1 MTEPTSLRS
10 APTLPP
16 TRLVALLEV
25 HRRLLDA
32 ALRCNGIL
40 AGAVRT
46 WAERQATI
54 AGTLWCELGGAGP
67 ATVRA
72 MAAGEPLFSAER
84 AAGLVG
90 EVGGALA
97 AMQRTWMD
105 AQLAVLQE
113 LARALSGETS
123 GDTGPASAD
132 SSITDQ
138 VEPVA
143 PTVEAVGTETG
154 PVVEAV
160 ATEAEPLSSPAEP
173 EAGEASKPRRG
184 RRSAVAG

>member
-1 MTEPTSLRS
+1 MTAPTSPRS

-16 TRLVALLEV
+16 TDLVALLEV

-32 ALRCNGIL
+32 TLRCNGIL
-40 AGAVRT
+40 AGAVRA

-54 AGTLWCELGGAGP
+54 AGTLWRDLGGAGP
-67 ATVRA
+67 ASVRA

-84 AAGLVG
+84 AAGLVE

-113 LARALSGETS
+113 LARALAGETS

-154 PVVEAV
+154 PVVENGAS
-160 ATEAEPLSSPAEP
+160 EAEPVPPPAEP

>member
-1 MTEPTSLRS
+1 MTEPTSPRS
-10 APTLPP
+10 APTLLP
-16 TRLVALLEV
+16 TDLVALLEV

-40 AGAVRT
+40 AGAVRA

-54 AGTLWCELGGAGP
+54 AGAVWCELGGAGP
-67 ATVRA
+67 ASVRA

-84 AAGLVG
+84 AAGLIH
-90 EVGGALA
+90 EVGGGLA

-105 AQLAVLQE
+105 AHLAVLQE
-113 LARALSGETS
+113 IARALAGERSGSEAPAL
-123 GDTGPASAD
+123 GDP
-132 SSITDQ
+132 SITAR

-154 PVVEAV
+154 PVVEAG
-160 ATEAEPLSSPAEP
+160 ATEAEPLSPPAEP
-173 EAGEASKPRRG
+173 EAGEAAKPRRG